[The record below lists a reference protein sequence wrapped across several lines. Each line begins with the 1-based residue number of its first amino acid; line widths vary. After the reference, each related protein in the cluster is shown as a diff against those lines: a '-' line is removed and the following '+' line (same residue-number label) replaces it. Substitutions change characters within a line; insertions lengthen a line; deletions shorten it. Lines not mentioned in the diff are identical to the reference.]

1 MFPLES
7 NDHASM
13 TSPRSALMPRSLHP
27 CRQGYAHG
35 QDCAGAAGRSGSLI

>member
-13 TSPRSALMPRSLHP
+13 TSPQSALMPRSLHP
-27 CRQGYAHG
+27 CRQGWPDRENRTGTA
-35 QDCAGAAGRSGSLI
+35 QAGECL